1 MTCTNCSGAIE
12 KHLGNS
18 VEGIVEVKVSLMT
31 HKATVKHD
39 ISKIRPRKIIEE
51 IEDIGFGADLQ
62 QADDNIDIREIVRGE
77 MLKYRAKVIT
87 AWLLYIP
94 MAFFIWIMPYVEA
107 LKPFMK
113 SYIVWNGCPLY
124 VFLNFIF
131 SGIIQFYMG

>member
-51 IEDIGFGADLQ
+51 IEDIGFGADL
-62 QADDNIDIREIVRGE
+62 
-77 MLKYRAKVIT
+77 
-87 AWLLYIP
+87 
-94 MAFFIWIMPYVEA
+94 
-107 LKPFMK
+107 
-113 SYIVWNGCPLY
+113 
-124 VFLNFIF
+124 
-131 SGIIQFYMG
+131 